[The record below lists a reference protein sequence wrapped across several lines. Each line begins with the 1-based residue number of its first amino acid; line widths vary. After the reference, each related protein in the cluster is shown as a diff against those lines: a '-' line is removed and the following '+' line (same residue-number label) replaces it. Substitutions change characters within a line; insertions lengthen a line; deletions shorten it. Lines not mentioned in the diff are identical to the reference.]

1 MSPTQK
7 WSARSLSDNL
17 DEPLQGQ
24 LCATVWPT
32 RSLSSTSRWFDELY
46 LWTEGF
52 EPSPRERSRIQLLG
66 LKRAFSLLEREEAD
80 QVAVTLSFGTVE
92 RFTERIE
99 TELLR
104 HELVA
109 HRLVLLLRGS
119 IENAAS
125 RYRLR
130 AFADHLRSRQIPV
143 GLRVTSPRLTMELK
157 TFDLIAPDFAKVL
170 APSSPHADA
179 WHNLALEAR
188 VVGVAEQWIIAA
200 GLETQAQVDLATQ
213 AGFGFGQGNAIRPPQ
228 PLPDIPAA
236 QLPAAM
242 KDDGTSEEQGA
253 DTAAPDTVT
262 PDTRAGEPGASEA
275 TPAEN

>member
-1 MSPTQK
+1 MNSVHR

-17 DEPLQGQ
+17 DQPIEGQ

-32 RSLSSTSRWFDELY
+32 RSLTSSSRWFDELY

-52 EPSPRERSRIQLLG
+52 QPSPRERSRIQLLG
-66 LKRAFSLLEREEAD
+66 LKRACALLEREEAE

-92 RFTERIE
+92 RFTDRIDA
-99 TELLR
+99 ELQR

-109 HRLVLLLRGS
+109 HRLVLLLRGA
-119 IENAAS
+119 IDTVAS

-157 TFDLIAPDFAKVL
+157 TFDLLAPDFAKVL
-170 APSSPHADA
+170 APASPHVDA
-179 WHNLALEAR
+179 WNNLALEAR
-188 VVGVAEQWIIAA
+188 VVGVPEQWLIVA
-200 GLETQAQVDLATQ
+200 GLETSAQVELATQ

-228 PLPDIPAA
+228 PLPANIAA
-236 QLPAAM
+236 GREGSAQG
-242 KDDGTSEEQGA
+242 KDGSSPTHDSEPSVAVE
-253 DTAAPDTVT
+253 
-262 PDTRAGEPGASEA
+262 
-275 TPAEN
+275 